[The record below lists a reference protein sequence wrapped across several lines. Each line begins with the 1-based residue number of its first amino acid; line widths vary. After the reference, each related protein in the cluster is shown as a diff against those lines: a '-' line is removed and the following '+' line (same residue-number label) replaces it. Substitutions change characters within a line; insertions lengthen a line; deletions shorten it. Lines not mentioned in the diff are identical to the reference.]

1 MHELELR
8 RLAMLKYTLSTH
20 MSYALQAD
28 SLPTELSGKIYIPTR
43 EYLKNFPV
51 IQPIHSIPNF
61 FQKIEKGIKHMPTQ
75 TPLQK

>member
-1 MHELELR
+1 
-8 RLAMLKYTLSTH
+8 

-61 FQKIEKGIKHMPTQ
+61 FQKIEKGIKAYALPITSTKMNDLKFDTKVH
-75 TPLQK
+75 